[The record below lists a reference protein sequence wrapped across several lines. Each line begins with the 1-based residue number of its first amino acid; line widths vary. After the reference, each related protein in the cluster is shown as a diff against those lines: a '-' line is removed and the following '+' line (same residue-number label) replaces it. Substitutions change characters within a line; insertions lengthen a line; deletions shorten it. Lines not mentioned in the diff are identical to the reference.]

1 MIRTPGEASGCDAG
15 GRTVSRTG
23 GGAGGLFWDC
33 AGGSGGLTINTDL
46 EDEGPGT
53 PATPSIDPEV
63 LLQPSLS
70 KGMPFHNGFLYK
82 LGDGILNNTWNLRYF
97 LLIGQTLQYYR
108 SQHEA
113 RPRDAI
119 HLSGVTVE
127 WLKDQSRP
135 FTFAVSKSGSRS
147 YCLSGCSEQEAS
159 EWMERIQAA
168 SKLGSPP
175 RVEIPTP
182 SSARRCQILAS
193 ELPLAVPAAQTWQE
207 AKMKHCSQVLVQLL
221 EHRGALRELRQ
232 GLRILEAP
240 DSEELL
246 RRTWKDLFFLLLL
259 AMLGLGSLWA
269 AWYVSAALL
278 LAGAASLC
286 FIARG
291 VPVVAAAACV
301 NVPVEEVKEALME
314 HWRFRDWQ
322 PDHLES
328 LPLSLQPGRD
338 EVLRLRCRTGIP
350 GCHFSCELRRRWAR
364 SDGARLLL
372 CVEESEGEITSFEGF
387 AIQPLDDGCLVVWLC
402 GLDLAPTPWTPR
414 AVREAL
420 AVRRV
425 SALAGLREWL
435 RCRRNG
441 PKTSVSRME
450 QKLAGGFGRSGAM
463 LKDSLQLQV
472 LPLLLRPFCRARKGG
487 ALEAP
492 RDLDRAAL
500 SCDVLLELGRQALRG
515 RGREVS
521 VGSRPQGLLPQ
532 AGPDFVQRLS
542 ARWAYAN
549 VLALAGADARERLI
563 LVIAFMVAGLHL
575 AAAGFPYLP
584 WLEASGGTDRG
595 RHSAVLPEDCV
606 AHVDIQEG
614 RRVGGVERPVRCAYE
629 VQRAS
634 ACGSF
639 RVHGTDEVRTH
650 FVLPS
655 SFRFSDKGWTTV
667 EFPATSSSVR
677 FSMPELWVKHSSHRL
692 GAGSTYEWHGPATFS
707 DNLGNQCQL
716 SFGHFEKGRGVP
728 QEDIK
733 GVLRD
738 ARGAEVGRIHGSWLG
753 PLLCDGEV
761 LWKGP

>member
-1 MIRTPGEASGCDAG
+1 MGAVRAVQALAFLLALAMLHAGLGFLSLGVSAPPRAAPRAAVGRPADGRPTWDATTAWGLGAVVLSAHLGRRGVGRGQIPPVRMPMISTGSGAIDVMSKLLQDRVLMLNGQVNDEMANKDITIYINSPGGSVSAGMAIYDAMQFVPCDVSTVCYGMAASMGAIHQPL
-15 GRTVSRTG
+15 
-23 GGAGGLFWDC
+23 GGAGGQAADIEIQAKEILFLRDILNTYLSDFTGKPLAQVAEDC
-33 AGGSGGLTINTDL
+33 DRDYYMTPEEASEYGIIDEVIQTKTINTDL

-147 YCLSGCSEQEAS
+147 YCLSG
-159 EWMERIQAA
+159 WDRV
-168 SKLGSPP
+168 SKGTD
-175 RVEIPTP
+175 V
-182 SSARRCQILAS
+182 
-193 ELPLAVPAAQTWQE
+193 W
-207 AKMKHCSQVLVQLL
+207 SQVLVQLL

-240 DSEELL
+240 
-246 RRTWKDLFFLLLL
+246 
-259 AMLGLGSLWA
+259 
-269 AWYVSAALL
+269 
-278 LAGAASLC
+278 GAASLC

-372 CVEESEGEITSFEGF
+372 CVEEILGAHSEAVVMSEGEITSFEGF

-450 QKLAGGFGRSGAM
+450 QKLAGGFGRRAIRRPPRRGLSSAVRVGTHTGIATERPPA
-463 LKDSLQLQV
+463 LKD
-472 LPLLLRPFCRARKGG
+472 
-487 ALEAP
+487 
-492 RDLDRAAL
+492 
-500 SCDVLLELGRQALRG
+500 
-515 RGREVS
+515 
-521 VGSRPQGLLPQ
+521 
-532 AGPDFVQRLS
+532 
-542 ARWAYAN
+542 
-549 VLALAGADARERLI
+549 
-563 LVIAFMVAGLHL
+563 
-575 AAAGFPYLP
+575 YL
-584 WLEASGGTDRG
+584 
-595 RHSAVLPEDCV
+595 
-606 AHVDIQEG
+606 
-614 RRVGGVERPVRCAYE
+614 
-629 VQRAS
+629 
-634 ACGSF
+634 
-639 RVHGTDEVRTH
+639 
-650 FVLPS
+650 
-655 SFRFSDKGWTTV
+655 
-667 EFPATSSSVR
+667 
-677 FSMPELWVKHSSHRL
+677 
-692 GAGSTYEWHGPATFS
+692 
-707 DNLGNQCQL
+707 
-716 SFGHFEKGRGVP
+716 
-728 QEDIK
+728 K
-733 GVLRD
+733 GV
-738 ARGAEVGRIHGSWLG
+738 S
-753 PLLCDGEV
+753 
-761 LWKGP
+761 

>member
-1 MIRTPGEASGCDAG
+1 MAVAELRFVLPSHADFSPDEGLFPRVRSLDRAIDRRDTGSRLAGFFSRVRVQASWPQGPGGSAARAVRYRCWIPFCPVEAVVLLESVHLEGDCLEDNALQLPPSLLRLRSVERVELQASVACERDERSLSSTWYCALTVRVESSGPLGLLLRPFLPLLSSRISSNVLEVSRKLLKRHGQAQHKESPMIRTPGEASGCDAG

-515 RGREVS
+515 RGRE
-521 VGSRPQGLLPQ
+521 
-532 AGPDFVQRLS
+532 
-542 ARWAYAN
+542 ARA
-549 VLALAGADARERLI
+549 
-563 LVIAFMVAGLHL
+563 
-575 AAAGFPYLP
+575 
-584 WLEASGGTDRG
+584 
-595 RHSAVLPEDCV
+595 
-606 AHVDIQEG
+606 G
-614 RRVGGVERPVRCAYE
+614 RRA
-629 VQRAS
+629 A
-634 ACGSF
+634 
-639 RVHGTDEVRTH
+639 
-650 FVLPS
+650 
-655 SFRFSDKGWTTV
+655 
-667 EFPATSSSVR
+667 
-677 FSMPELWVKHSSHRL
+677 WVKTS
-692 GAGSTYEWHGPATFS
+692 
-707 DNLGNQCQL
+707 
-716 SFGHFEKGRGVP
+716 
-728 QEDIK
+728 
-733 GVLRD
+733 
-738 ARGAEVGRIHGSWLG
+738 
-753 PLLCDGEV
+753 
-761 LWKGP
+761 